1 MSRVGALLAIAMFLF
16 PTVALSQKK
25 TKSVDRLKKGL
36 EDVRQSKK
44 QAEKKLGKT
53 KANITDVK
61 KQMGVLE
68 GNLERISGDLE
79 STTDQLSEAQSRQK
93 TLEKELVQATKDVQA
108 KKLQVEKRMRT
119 LYKEG
124 KPNVLEFVFGS
135 KSSADLS
142 TREFVADRIQK
153 ADRKLFQDFRAERDA
168 AKKKKQEQDEVVQ
181 RIASLHRQQE
191 SKQHD
196 LADAQRAKESY
207 LHGLES
213 KKEDLENVLDELD
226 SDAAAIDS
234 EIKVAMARARAAE
247 TRKATE
253 AQKKGE
259 TYTPPKFSGGFVRP
273 TGGPTTS
280 GFGSRYHPILHY
292 TRMHSGLDFGGG
304 YGAPVY
310 AAASGVVIGASTRGG
325 YGNCIIIDH
334 GNGRSTVYG
343 HLSRIM
349 VSEGQTVTSHQRI
362 GSIGASGLATG
373 PHLHFEIRINGKAVN
388 PARYL

>member
-1 MSRVGALLAIAMFLF
+1 
-16 PTVALSQKK
+16 
-25 TKSVDRLKKGL
+25 
-36 EDVRQSKK
+36 
-44 QAEKKLGKT
+44 
-53 KANITDVK
+53 
-61 KQMGVLE
+61 
-68 GNLERISGDLE
+68 
-79 STTDQLSEAQSRQK
+79 
-93 TLEKELVQATKDVQA
+93 
-108 KKLQVEKRMRT
+108 
-119 LYKEG
+119 
-124 KPNVLEFVFGS
+124 
-135 KSSADLS
+135 
-142 TREFVADRIQK
+142 
-153 ADRKLFQDFRAERDA
+153 
-168 AKKKKQEQDEVVQ
+168 
-181 RIASLHRQQE
+181 
-191 SKQHD
+191 
-196 LADAQRAKESY
+196 
-207 LHGLES
+207 
-213 KKEDLENVLDELD
+213 
-226 SDAAAIDS
+226 
-234 EIKVAMARARAAE
+234 MARARAAE
-247 TRKATE
+247 KRKATE
-253 AQKKGE
+253 AKKKGE